1 MRIIRTTLFAVAAL
15 MLASATQASHYAD
28 LYVIPVAGHVQG
40 VNGSV
45 FMTDLSIQNF
55 DSAPLTVELVFIESG
70 EGNLDNIFPVVTGTL
85 NGSVTVPARGSVRL
99 QDVLS
104 GYRGMSSA
112 IGALLVGA
120 DRPFAVTSRAYT
132 MGADGGTIG
141 QTVPA
146 SANFLNVTEGA
157 TDLSTAVAYV
167 PGLVQNDRYR
177 TNLGL
182 VVANAT
188 GFNGPLNVLVTLRN
202 AAGETL
208 GTRNVTVQAGA
219 VTHLQFSARSV
230 GEQDF
235 DAGSAEFRITQ
246 GSGSVVA
253 YGSVIDNRTTDA
265 VFIEGKFPTD
275 SSTMFGK
282 GMFLSSPFRTLLQR
296 FGSR

>member
-1 MRIIRTTLFAVAAL
+1 MRTIRTILFAAAAL
-15 MLASATQASHYAD
+15 MLAATTYASHYAD

-45 FMTDLSIQNF
+45 FMTDVAIQNL
-55 DSAPLTVELVFIESG
+55 DDAPLTVQLIFVESG
-70 EGNLDNIFPVVTGTL
+70 EGQIDNVFPVITETI

-99 QDVLS
+99 QDVLG

-132 MGADGGTIG
+132 MEADGGTIG

-146 SANFLNVTEGA
+146 SANFLNVTEGS

-167 PGLVQNDRYR
+167 PGLIQNDRYR
-177 TNLGL
+177 SNLGL

-202 AAGETL
+202 AAGQTF

-230 GEQDF
+230 GAQNF

-253 YGSVIDNRTTDA
+253 YGSVIDNRTNDA
-265 VFIEGKFPTD
+265 VFIEGKFPSD
-275 SSTMFGK
+275 SSTTFGK
-282 GMFLSSPFRTLLQR
+282 GMFLQSPFRSLLQR
-296 FGSR
+296 FGVQ